1 MKSLDYSTKHTEK
14 EFEAMKE
21 LRRKDLKALQGTE
34 ENKEVYYLALIKKVA
49 MQTIT
54 ERVYDGLV
62 YQDLKVPE
70 KVY

>member
-34 ENKEVYYLALIKKVA
+34 ENKEVYYLQLIKKVA
-49 MQTIT
+49 M
-54 ERVYDGLV
+54 
-62 YQDLKVPE
+62 
-70 KVY
+70 